1 MRIYLTNG
9 QPAVKTPHPSA
20 PRALF
25 LSRRR
30 QLRSRGE
37 LGRTLVELMVA
48 SGLLALVVLAIL
60 SCHLAG
66 MRFTGFV
73 LPKIQ
78 NAEYSRQLV
87 GRMIEEIR
95 CANTVA
101 IGTGTLSG
109 FTAAA
114 ANRPQA
120 GNAIRVY
127 ALTNSTSY
135 IYYFQDTNTWTVHR
149 MDLNSTQALMI
160 ADQVTNLLV
169 FSMENFK
176 GTTLTNPQNNCVLS
190 MLLQMRRP
198 TSVQGVSDT
207 LQVRTKITRRN
218 IF

>member
-1 MRIYLTNG
+1 MRIYLTHG
-9 QPAVKTPHPSA
+9 QRAVKTPHPSA
-20 PRALF
+20 LPARV
-25 LSRRR
+25 LSGGWP
-30 QLRSRGE
+30 LRCRGE
-37 LGRTLVELMVA
+37 LGHTLVEMMVVLA
-48 SGLLALVVLAIL
+48 LLALVVLAIL

-87 GRMIEEIR
+87 SRMIEEIR

-101 IGTGTLSG
+101 IGTGTVSG

-114 ANRPQA
+114 ANQPQA

-127 ALTNSTSY
+127 PLTNSTSC
-135 IYYFQDTNTWTVHR
+135 IYYFQNTNNWTVQR
-149 MDLNSTQALMI
+149 MDLNSTQALVI

>member
-1 MRIYLTNG
+1 
-9 QPAVKTPHPSA
+9 
-20 PRALF
+20 
-25 LSRRR
+25 
-30 QLRSRGE
+30 
-37 LGRTLVELMVA
+37 MVA

-66 MRFTGFV
+66 LRFTGFV

-78 NAEYSRQLV
+78 NAEYSRKLV
-87 GRMIEEIR
+87 SRVVEEIR

-114 ANRPQA
+114 PNKPQA
-120 GNAIRVY
+120 GNAIRVFPMS
-127 ALTNSTSY
+127 NSPSF
-135 IYYFQDTNTWTVHR
+135 IYYFQDTNTWTVKR
-149 MDLNSTQALMI
+149 MDLGSSNAFVI

-169 FSMENFK
+169 FSMENFN